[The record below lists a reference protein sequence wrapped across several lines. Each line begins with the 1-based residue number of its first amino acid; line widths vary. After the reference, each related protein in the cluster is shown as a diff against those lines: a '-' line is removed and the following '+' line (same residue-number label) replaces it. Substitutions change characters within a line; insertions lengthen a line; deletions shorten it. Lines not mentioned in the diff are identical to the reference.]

1 MDTHVLC
8 CPFRQAVPGGSG
20 FEIFEAPF
28 LFQLTLLKVGYARW
42 HEHDAR
48 SKSVPAGCRQEGCR
62 QEDSAKAVLKQKAD
76 CNDRITRHE
85 PKMFH
90 LIPKPEEPLEA
101 CRGQESAGA
110 SGSQATAS
118 SAPSCAFSVIPRCL
132 LYGCLPVAPNT
143 TQQ

>member
-1 MDTHVLC
+1 MLC

-85 PKMFH
+85 PKM
-90 LIPKPEEPLEA
+90 LWKLAEDRNQQAPAEARPPLPQRRA
-101 CRGQESAGA
+101 ALS
-110 SGSQATAS
+110 
-118 SAPSCAFSVIPRCL
+118 P
-132 LYGCLPVAPNT
+132 
-143 TQQ
+143 